1 MGRRSGDGGLASALT
16 TALRLAVALA
26 FGAVF
31 VPPVAAGVGL
41 VTLFRAPLP
50 GELPDERPSFEAV
63 PSVVLDRNGLE
74 IGQFRGFDRTLDVTQ
89 ADVPQVLKDA
99 VVAIEDQRFYQHNGV
114 DFEGVARAARTNL
127 ELGEIAQ
134 GGSTITQQYVKNAY
148 LTGER
153 TFERKFREALLATEL
168 EQRMSKDEILFR
180 YLETSYF
187 GSGAYGIGA
196 AAEVYFDKPVSELDI
211 SEAATLAGVVQAP
224 TRLSPRVD
232 VVAAESRRQLVLQSM
247 LDQGFVNLEDYEREA
262 DRQLWLVDAGPR
274 PVGPVTVVAP
284 LPLKG
289 AADHPFFVD
298 WVEAQLL
305 ETLGPDLLY
314 QGGLSIETTIEPRI
328 QEAAEAAAA
337 ERLQNT
343 GYPVDMAMVTLDPRT
358 GEVLG
363 MVGGRDYAA
372 SQVNLAIGGSTG
384 FQPGSSFKPIVL
396 AEAFTKGIG
405 PETVYPATPCCST
418 PMVRWRCTSRSMPRR
433 QQYRSGR
440 SAWCPTA
447 RRCSRRSRPRA
458 CSTRAPAEP
467 APGPKGALVA
477 GGSVDVQVT
486 GVGGVPTNATAVVLN
501 VTATESAGDG
511 FVTVWPTGTVRPL
524 ASSINLTAASQ
535 TRPNLVITPVGTDGK
550 VSMFSQR
557 GTHLLAD
564 VTGYF
569 TAATGPTTSGR
580 ILPLAPTRVFDTRPD
595 EAAPGPKGY
604 VAGGATISAQI
615 AGVAGVPADATAVV
629 LNVTATESAGDGY
642 VTVWPTGQDRP
653 STSTL
658 NLARAGDTAAN
669 LVVMPLGDGGR
680 IDLFVQRGAHL
691 LADVTGYVTSA
702 GASPDTSGL
711 YVPLSPARAFDT
723 RESEPGNGPKG
734 FVAGGSTI
742 NTTIARVAGVPAH
755 VGLVS
760 LNVTAIDAATGYVT
774 AFPVR
779 LDPSH
784 RR

>member
-1 MGRRSGDGGLASALT
+1 MGRRSADGGLASTVT
-16 TALRLAVALA
+16 TALRLALALIL
-26 FGAVF
+26 GAIF

-50 GELPDERPSFEAV
+50 GELPDERPFFDAV
-63 PSVVLDRNGLE
+63 PSVVFDRNGLE

-168 EQRMSKDEILFR
+168 EQRMTKDEILFR
-180 YLETSYF
+180 YLETAYF

-196 AAEVYFDKPVSELDI
+196 AAEVYFDKPISELDI

-247 LDQGFVNLEDYEREA
+247 LDQGYVSIEDYEREA

-274 PVGPVTVVAP
+274 PTGPVTVVSP

-305 ETLGPDLLY
+305 EQVGPDLLY
-314 QGGLSIETTIEPRI
+314 QGGLTIETTIEPRI

-337 ERLQNT
+337 KRLQNT
-343 GYPVDMAMVTLDPRT
+343 VYPVDMAMVTLDPRT

-405 PETVYPATPCCST
+405 PETVYPAPATWDVPGCSGTQCTLTNYDGDAAGDTSLRGAMHASINTVFAQLIVDVSVQDTIALAQGLGMTRFDPAGDYGPSVALGAVETSPLEMASAYGTFANRGVRAAPIGVRRVLDSAGNVLIDNTITTGTRVLDEAVADNLTDVLRGVVTEGTGQRASVSGHTIAGKTGTAQEYRAAWFVGYTPSY
-418 PMVRWRCTSRSMPRR
+418 V
-433 QQYRSGR
+433 
-440 SAWCPTA
+440 TA
-447 RRCSRRSRPRA
+447 VWMGHSDGLASLRGINGVAQVTGGSH
-458 CSTRAPAEP
+458 PAIAFADVMKVVLAGTQDEPFP
-467 APGPKGALVA
+467 APGALPEPVATAAEVTPSRREQTVVA
-477 GGSVDVQVT
+477 GRSQPSQLVPDCSGPCRLVDLDPPVLPAAQ
-486 GVGGVPTNATAVVLN
+486 VPTT
-501 VTATESAGDG
+501 TPD
-511 FVTVWPTGTVRPL
+511 PTST
-524 ASSINLTAASQ
+524 T
-535 TRPNLVITPVGTDGK
+535 TTTTTTTTPPGSTSPTTPTTPTTNPG
-550 VSMFSQR
+550 
-557 GTHLLAD
+557 
-564 VTGYF
+564 
-569 TAATGPTTSGR
+569 TGP
-580 ILPLAPTRVFDTRPD
+580 PVP
-595 EAAPGPKGY
+595 PG
-604 VAGGATISAQI
+604 
-615 AGVAGVPADATAVV
+615 D
-629 LNVTATESAGDGY
+629 
-642 VTVWPTGQDRP
+642 
-653 STSTL
+653 
-658 NLARAGDTAAN
+658 
-669 LVVMPLGDGGR
+669 
-680 IDLFVQRGAHL
+680 
-691 LADVTGYVTSA
+691 
-702 GASPDTSGL
+702 
-711 YVPLSPARAFDT
+711 
-723 RESEPGNGPKG
+723 
-734 FVAGGSTI
+734 
-742 NTTIARVAGVPAH
+742 
-755 VGLVS
+755 
-760 LNVTAIDAATGYVT
+760 
-774 AFPVR
+774 
-779 LDPSH
+779 
-784 RR
+784 